1 MKRNLIVL
9 SLFIPLFSYANHSHT
24 RQVTVAEA
32 KTMRDDANVMLKGK
46 ITGYA
51 GDDDKYWFSDS
62 TGKIRIDVDDDDN
75 DEVSLIGKQV
85 HIVGDIDKDDGRT
98 EIDVDHV
105 IID

>member
-1 MKRNLIVL
+1 M
-9 SLFIPLFSYANHSHT
+9 
-24 RQVTVAEA
+24 TVAEA
-32 KTMRDDANVMLKGK
+32 KTMRDDAHVMLKGK

-62 TGKIRIDVDDDDN
+62 TGKIRIDVDDDE
-75 DEVSLIGKQV
+75 DERNLVGKNV